1 MIQRLCKKSIIFE
14 NEKNREQGKG
24 RSPPK
29 RSKEKRTLTVEYYE
43 RRKMMNVSGE
53 SIFISAS
60 TFQGKKKQD
69 LYACKF
75 LDEDGEDFFTLFT
88 SEELFAEFEGVP
100 KRTPVVLTM
109 ELIPGKTFVKLVNV
123 EFLSK

>member
-1 MIQRLCKKSIIFE
+1 MK
-14 NEKNREQGKG
+14 
-24 RSPPK
+24 
-29 RSKEKRTLTVEYYE
+29 LT
-43 RRKMMNVSGE
+43 SE
-53 SIFISAS
+53 SLFISAS
-60 TFQGKKKQD
+60 TFKGKKKQE

-75 LDEDGEDFFTLFT
+75 LDEDGDEFFTLFT

>member
-1 MIQRLCKKSIIFE
+1 
-14 NEKNREQGKG
+14 
-24 RSPPK
+24 
-29 RSKEKRTLTVEYYE
+29 
-43 RRKMMNVSGE
+43 MNVSGE
-53 SIFISAS
+53 SLFISAS

-69 LYACKF
+69 L
-75 LDEDGEDFFTLFT
+75 FTLFT